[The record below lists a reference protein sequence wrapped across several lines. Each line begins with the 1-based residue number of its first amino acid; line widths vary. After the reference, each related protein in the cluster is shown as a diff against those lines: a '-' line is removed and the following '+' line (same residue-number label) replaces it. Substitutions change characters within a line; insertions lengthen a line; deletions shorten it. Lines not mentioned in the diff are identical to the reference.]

1 MAVQLPDRRQ
11 LRPINQLMSPLWEFS
26 ELLVG
31 LAFSFQATPVASN
44 DFIGRNQY
52 PKQDLARIFYF

>member
-1 MAVQLPDRRQ
+1 
-11 LRPINQLMSPLWEFS
+11 MSPLWEFS